1 MCVCLSELQVLADDT
16 NQDKMRSLLLVFR
29 HMRAFAGEYDA
40 RLIVDVTPVYFLG
53 RGGV

>member
-29 HMRAFAGEYDA
+29 RMRAFAAEYDA
-40 RLIVDVTPVYFLG
+40 RLMDVTPVYFLG